1 VAKKSKLQID
11 FNIKYQYSMNM
22 KKTNLFTVLTMIA
35 LLGLF
40 QLNANAQD
48 TIVQWTFPTE
58 DGTADAGV
66 IPGNLTKVIE
76 TTGGTSEIQFK
87 NGVTTKA
94 AQATGW
100 EAGADEKEWK
110 VEFKTSGYGNIKLS
124 SVISSGGQDPGPR
137 DFKVQFKVDN
147 GSWTDI
153 EDSDFQTANDWAS
166 GVLFEFPIPAAC
178 DNQAIV
184 KIRWI
189 MTSDTASDGSIVA
202 EDGKSKIDDIFIT
215 GEIIDGDDEM
225 GFKQGIKVYPNPADD
240 YIVVESSSS
249 VQLNLYNI
257 NGKEIISK
265 QGIAEE
271 KIDVSELNPGTYILK
286 ANDLKTKLVTTHKII
301 IQ

>member
-1 VAKKSKLQID
+1 
-11 FNIKYQYSMNM
+11 M
-22 KKTNLFTVLTMIA
+22 KKINLFTVLTMTA

-58 DGTADAGV
+58 DRTADGGV
-66 IPGNLTKVIE
+66 IPENLTKVIE
-76 TTGGTSEIQFK
+76 TAGGTSEIQFK
-87 NGVTTKA
+87 NGATTKA

-100 EAGADEKEWK
+100 DAGADEKKWK
-110 VEFKTSGYGNIKLS
+110 VEFETSGYGNIKLS
-124 SVISSGGQDPGPR
+124 SKISSGGQDPGPR
-137 DFKVQFKVDN
+137 DFKVQYKVDN
-147 GSWTDI
+147 GSWTDV
-153 EDSDFQTANDWAS
+153 ENSGFQTANDWTS
-166 GVLFEFPIPAAC
+166 GMLFELPIPAAC

-215 GEIIDGDDEM
+215 GDIINDVDEI
-225 GFKQGIKVYPNPADD
+225 GFKQGIKVYPNPAND
-240 YIVVESSSS
+240 YNVVESSSS
-249 VQLNLYNI
+249 VQLNLYNV
-257 NGKEIISK
+257 NGKVIISK

-286 ANDLKTKLVTTHKII
+286 ANDLKTKLITTYKII